1 MAPLVLSAAQ
11 LQRCY
16 SPLTLRRVQPT
27 AGGRAVPCCRL
38 ARSVSR
44 AEVVV
49 KAVSEETVADSAQGE
64 NGANGAEHDRL
75 AGASRATKAV
85 HGGERAG
92 RPRVAGGPADG
103 AAWEAHCAAAA
114 AAACRRRQ
122 PPARLVLAAPL
133 VLPCLGGSCEHP
145 EGCPAP
151 WVT

>member
-16 SPLTLRRVQPT
+16 SPLTLRRVQPS
-27 AGGRAVPCCRL
+27 ASGRAVPTCRL

-44 AEVVV
+44 QEVLV

-92 RPRVAGGPADG
+92 RPRVAGGEGRRASLVG
-103 AAWEAHCAAAA
+103 
-114 AAACRRRQ
+114 AAACRRHCPLPGTAAHVL
-122 PPARLVLAAPL
+122 PPCPCSCLCHLIRCLVL
-133 VLPCLGGSCEHP
+133 
-145 EGCPAP
+145 
-151 WVT
+151 

>member
-16 SPLTLRRVQPT
+16 SPLTLRRVQPS
-27 AGGRAVPCCRL
+27 ASGRAVPCCRL

-44 AEVVV
+44 QEVLV

-92 RPRVAGGPADG
+92 RPRVAGGEGRRASLG
-103 AAWEAHCAAAA
+103 GTALVAA
-114 AAACRRRQ
+114 AAACRRCCLLPGTAAHVL
-122 PPARLVLAAPL
+122 PPCPCSCLAHLVRRLVL
-133 VLPCLGGSCEHP
+133 
-145 EGCPAP
+145 
-151 WVT
+151 